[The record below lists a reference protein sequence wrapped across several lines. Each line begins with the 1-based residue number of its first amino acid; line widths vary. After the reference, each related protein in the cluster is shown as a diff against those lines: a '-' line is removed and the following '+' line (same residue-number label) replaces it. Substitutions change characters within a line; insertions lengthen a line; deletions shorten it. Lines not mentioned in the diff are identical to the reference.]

1 MSDFFQAVDRV
12 RAANKKSKYAEIVP
26 LFISVDPKRD
36 GVKEVREYV
45 REFHPDLIGLSGS
58 EEKVLECC
66 KAYRVYFSAGPKD
79 VDDDY
84 IVDHTIIIYLLN
96 PKGEF
101 VDYFGQTK
109 KAQDL
114 ALDVI
119 AAQMGFHGAN
129 FMYQ

>member
-1 MSDFFQAVDRV
+1 MDLV
-12 RAANKKSKYAEIVP
+12 RDSNKNKKDTADIVP

-45 REFHPDLIGLSGS
+45 REFHPDLIGLTGT
-58 EEKVLECC
+58 EEQVLECC
-66 KAYRVYFSAGPKD
+66 KAYRVYFSAGPRD

-96 PKGEF
+96 PEGDF

-109 KAQDL
+109 KAA
-114 ALDVI
+114 ALKMDVI
-119 AAQMGFHGAN
+119 AAQYAYHTQGVKK
-129 FMYQ
+129 YR